1 MIGSVQPNSDG
12 DGTDESSDE
21 EEIPL
26 ALAVVPSPTKA
37 KKVRYHPRVSTLP
50 RIPPPARVNAP
61 RDPKKTLKKVSL
73 TLNFPQRFRNSNPL
87 EK

>member
-37 KKVRYHPRVSTLP
+37 KKVRYYPRVSTLP

-61 RDPKKTLKKVSL
+61 AILKTLKKVSL
-73 TLNFPQRFRNSNPL
+73 TLNSPQRFRNSNKL